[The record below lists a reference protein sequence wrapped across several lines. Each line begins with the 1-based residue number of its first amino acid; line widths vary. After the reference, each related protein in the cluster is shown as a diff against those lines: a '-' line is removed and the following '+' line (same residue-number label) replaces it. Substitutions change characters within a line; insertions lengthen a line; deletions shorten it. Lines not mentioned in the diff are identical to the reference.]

1 VAEYDGERIFM
12 RTFGR
17 TLGAAIL
24 ATAVC
29 SGIYAWADDDNADAL
44 KKAPQPVQDMVKQ
57 VVGDN
62 KLEGCDTEQL
72 NGKTVYEVD
81 YKVKGGDYSISV
93 TPAGEI
99 VEREVEV
106 DLSIVPPSVLD
117 AAKAAHADGKIG
129 EASIVT
135 AGDNLVYEL
144 DVKTGKDTHEMQI
157 SPTGKVTADAVEPP
171 EADEKGGDKD

>member
-1 VAEYDGERIFM
+1 M
-12 RTFGR
+12 
-17 TLGAAIL
+17 
-24 ATAVC
+24 
-29 SGIYAWADDDNADAL
+29 
-44 KKAPQPVQDMVKQ
+44 KQ

-117 AAKAAHADGKIG
+117 AAKTAHADGKVG

-135 AGDNLVYEL
+135 AGERSGL
-144 DVKTGKDTHEMQI
+144 
-157 SPTGKVTADAVEPP
+157 
-171 EADEKGGDKD
+171 